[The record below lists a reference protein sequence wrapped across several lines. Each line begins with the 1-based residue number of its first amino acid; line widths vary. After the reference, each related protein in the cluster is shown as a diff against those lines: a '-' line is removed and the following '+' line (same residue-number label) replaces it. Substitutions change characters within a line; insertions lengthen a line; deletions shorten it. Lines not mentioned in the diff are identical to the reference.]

1 METYIELSI
10 EERRLN
16 GDLVVC
22 EDSLVKAVKDALVQG
37 AKGMYAPPHPRPP
50 PTQVK
55 KPQIGRSLTI
65 SRSLWVSFQIEEICA
80 QATDDDIRKAIR
92 SLSKDLPEIYER
104 ALFKIQS
111 NRKAEMTTKMFRWV
125 AAAKRPLSF
134 LELHEAIAIEG
145 FQECSKP
152 SQLVNDYKE
161 MVPWC
166 ANLLVQDE
174 EVYLV

>member
-1 METYIELSI
+1 
-10 EERRLN
+10 
-16 GDLVVC
+16 
-22 EDSLVKAVKDALVQG
+22 
-37 AKGMYAPPHPRPP
+37 
-50 PTQVK
+50 
-55 KPQIGRSLTI
+55 
-65 SRSLWVSFQIEEICA
+65 VSFQIEEICA

-92 SLSKDLPEIYER
+92 SLPKDLPEIYER
-104 ALFKIQS
+104 APFKIQS

-125 AAAKRPLSF
+125 AAAKRPLSL
-134 LELHEAIAIEG
+134 LELREAIAVEV